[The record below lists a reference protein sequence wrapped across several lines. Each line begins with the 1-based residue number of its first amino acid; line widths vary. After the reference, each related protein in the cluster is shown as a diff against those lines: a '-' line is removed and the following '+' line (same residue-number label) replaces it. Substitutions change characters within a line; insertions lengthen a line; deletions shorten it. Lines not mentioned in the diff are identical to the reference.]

1 MGKIKKFIAVCAAAT
16 VLAFP
21 INPANAEMHLLTN
34 GNFNGYTTEGSFL
47 ITYFVTDWTASEGV
61 SVDASDT
68 ENLRF
73 AVGSGSNMTI
83 TQSGVSLEAGTYRA
97 GVKIKTAGEA
107 SVSFKLQ
114 GGTEY
119 ETADISVQDT
129 GGEYSEVAGTV
140 TVSAGNYDFTICF
153 KNVSDICYAD
163 DAFLEIYDAAPE
175 TDANLTT
182 GTGASVRITGAS
194 GLRFYGSADKTYY
207 DGFKNSHPEA
217 TLGMLIVPYDYLKDC
232 DYFSVECLEAAGRK
246 YLEIQANVWN
256 NQPETD
262 GYYGFNCAITDIHT
276 LNLDR
281 PFAARTYLKYDDG
294 GKDAYIYGDFNSTDN
309 VRSVSA
315 VAKAAQADNGYYGSL
330 SPSEKAVIDYYAGAI
345 EDISL
350 SAVSSYSNGIFTCT
364 FTAKSEGYVV
374 FSYDLAPE
382 KSVSSI
388 VATSCGEEKDILG
401 NAFEVSSGQVR
412 ITITTDGGPFSSPVE
427 NFSLTLYK
435 KN

>member
-16 VLAFP
+16 MFAFP
-21 INPANAEMHLLTN
+21 VNSANAETNLLAN
-34 GNFNGYTTEGSFL
+34 GNFNEYTTEGSFF
-47 ITYFVTDWTASEGV
+47 ITYIVTGWTPSEGV
-61 SVDASDT
+61 SVDAADT

-73 AVGSGSNMTI
+73 AVNSGSNITI
-83 TQSGVSLEAGTYRA
+83 RQNGVVLEAGTYRA
-97 GVKIKTAGEA
+97 GVKIKTAGEV

-114 GGTEY
+114 GETEY
-119 ETADISVQDT
+119 ETAEISVQNT
-129 GGEYSEVAGTV
+129 GGEYREVAGTM
-140 TVSAGNYDFTICF
+140 TVNAGTYEFTICF
-153 KNVSDICYAD
+153 KSVSETCYAD

-182 GTGASVRITGAS
+182 GTGAAIRVIGAS

-232 DYFSVECLEAAGRK
+232 DYFSVECLKAAGHK

-256 NQPETD
+256 NQPATD

-281 PFAARTYLKYDDG
+281 PFAARTYLKYEDG
-294 GKDAYIYGDFNSTDN
+294 GNDRYIYGDFNSTDN
-309 VRSVSA
+309 VRSVWE
-315 VAKAAQADNGYYGSL
+315 VAKAAQTDNGYYGSL
-330 SPSEKAVIDYYAGAI
+330 SQSEKAVIDYYAGAI

-350 SAVSSYSNGIFTCT
+350 SAATSYSGGVFTCT
-364 FTAKSEGYVV
+364 FTVDCEGYVA
-374 FSYDLAPE
+374 FSYDFTSQA
-382 KSVSSI
+382 SVSAT
-388 VATSCGEEKDILG
+388 VATSCGEEKTILG
-401 NAFEVSSGQVR
+401 NAFEVSDGQVS
-412 ITITTDGGPFSSPVE
+412 ITIYFDDTPLFSPIE
-427 NFSLTLYK
+427 NFSVMLYK

>member
-21 INPANAEMHLLTN
+21 VNTADAETNLLTN
-34 GNFNGYTTEGSFL
+34 GNFNEYTTESSLFTT
-47 ITYFVTDWTASEGV
+47 TYYVTGWTASEGV

-73 AVGSGSNMTI
+73 AVGSNMTI
-83 TQSGVSLEAGTYRA
+83 TQRGVSLEAGTYRA

-119 ETADISVQDT
+119 ETAETAVENT
-129 GGEYSEVAGTV
+129 NGEYREVAGTV
-140 TVSAGNYDFTICF
+140 TVSAGTYDFTICF
-153 KNVSDICYAD
+153 KSVSDTCYAD
-163 DAFLEIYDAAPE
+163 DAFLETYDAAPE

-182 GTGASVRITGAS
+182 GTGASIRITGAS
-194 GLRFYGSADKTYY
+194 GLRFYGSADKAYY

-217 TLGMLIVPYDYLKDC
+217 TLGMLIVPYDYLKDR
-232 DYFSVECLEAAGRK
+232 DFSVESLKAAGHK

-256 NQPETD
+256 NDPTAD

-281 PFAARTYLKYDDG
+281 PFAARTYLKYQDG
-294 GKDAYIYGDFNSTDN
+294 GKDAYIYGDFNATNN
-309 VRSVSA
+309 VRSVSE

-330 SPSEKAVIDYYAGAI
+330 SPSEKAVIDYYAEAI
-345 EDISL
+345 EDIS
-350 SAVSSYSNGIFTCT
+350 SAETSYSYGVFTCT
-364 FTAKSEGYVV
+364 FTVESAGYIA
-374 FSYDLAPE
+374 FSYDLTTE
-382 KSVSSI
+382 TSVSST
-388 VATSCGEEKDILG
+388 VATSCGEERAILG
-401 NAFEVSSGQVR
+401 NAFEVSSGQVC
-412 ITITTDGGPFSSPVE
+412 ITITTDGGPF
-427 NFSLTLYK
+427 
-435 KN
+435 

>member
-21 INPANAEMHLLTN
+21 INPAVAETNLLTN
-34 GNFNGYTTEGSFL
+34 GNFNEYTTEGLFL
-47 ITYFVTDWTASEGV
+47 ITYSVTGWTASDGV
-61 SVDASDT
+61 YVDDTDT

-83 TQSGVSLEAGTYRA
+83 TQSGVSLEAGTYRT
-97 GVKIKTAGEA
+97 GIKIKTAGEA

-119 ETADISVQDT
+119 ETAETAVENT
-129 GGEYSEVAGTV
+129 GGEYREVAGTV
-140 TVSAGNYDFTICF
+140 TVSAGTYDFTICF
-153 KNVSDICYAD
+153 KSVSDTCYAD
-163 DAFLEIYDAAPE
+163 DAFLETYDAAPE

-182 GTGASVRITGAS
+182 GTGAFMRITGAS

-232 DYFSVECLEAAGRK
+232 DFSVECLKAAGHK

-256 NQPETD
+256 NDPTAD

-281 PFAARTYLKYDDG
+281 PFAARTYLKYEDG
-294 GKDAYIYGDFNSTDN
+294 GKDAYIYGGFNTTDN
-309 VRSVSA
+309 VRSVSE

-345 EDISL
+345 EDIS
-350 SAVSSYSNGIFTCT
+350 SAVSSYSGGVFTCT
-364 FTAKSEGYVV
+364 FTVESAGYIA
-374 FSYDLAPE
+374 FSYDLTSQA
-382 KSVSSI
+382 SVSAT
-388 VATSCGEEKDILG
+388 VATSCNEERAILG
-401 NAFEVSSGQVR
+401 NAFEVSSGQVC

>member
-21 INPANAEMHLLTN
+21 VNPADAETNLLTN
-34 GNFNGYTTEGSFL
+34 GNFNEHTTAGSL
-47 ITYFVTDWTASEGV
+47 SITYSVTDWTASEGV
-61 SVDASDT
+61 SVDVSDT

-73 AVGSGSNMTI
+73 AVGSNMTI
-83 TQSGVSLEAGTYRA
+83 TQSGIALEAGTYRA

-129 GGEYSEVAGTV
+129 GGEYREVAGTV

-153 KNVSDICYAD
+153 KSVSDTCYAD

-182 GTGASVRITGAS
+182 GTGASIRITGAS

-207 DGFKNSHPEA
+207 DGFKDSHPEA

-232 DYFSVECLEAAGRK
+232 DFSVECLKAAGHK

-256 NQPETD
+256 NDPTAD

-281 PFAARTYLKYDDG
+281 PFAARTYLKYQDG
-294 GKDAYIYGDFNSTDN
+294 GKDAYIYGDFNATDN
-309 VRSVSA
+309 VRSVSE
-315 VAKAAQADNGYYGSL
+315 VAEAAQANNGYYGSL
-330 SPSEKAVIDYYAGAI
+330 SPSEKAVIDYYAEAI
-345 EDISL
+345 EDIS
-350 SAVSSYSNGIFTCT
+350 SAVSSYYNGVFITCT
-364 FTAKSEGYVV
+364 FTVESAGYIA
-374 FSYDLAPE
+374 FSYDLTTE
-382 KSVSSI
+382 TSVSST
-388 VATSCGEEKDILG
+388 VATSCGDEKAILG
-401 NAFEVSSGQVR
+401 NAFEVSDGQVS
-412 ITITTDGGPFSSPVE
+412 IKIYFDDTPLFSPIE
-427 NFSLTLYK
+427 NFSVKLYK